1 MLSAPNSGTIDV
13 ALNVPAKDIK
23 KYRNNEKYEVLDILR
38 TGPVYVAK
46 QFTVVN
52 KRVKGVKLV
61 EEIPMFNDAWVDQ

>member
-1 MLSAPNSGTIDV
+1 
-13 ALNVPAKDIK
+13 
-23 KYRNNEKYEVLDILR
+23 
-38 TGPVYVAK
+38 VYVAK

>member
-23 KYRNNEKYEVLDILR
+23 KYRNNEKYEVLR